1 MSQRMVRIVA
11 VAVTIAVGASVWA
24 ARPRPAPRIVTDWMA
39 ANAVQLTTVYPEGD
53 LGDLEPFRAMI
64 GDARVVGLGE
74 ATHGTR
80 EFFLFKHRLLEF
92 LVSEMGFDTLAIED
106 SFAEAQ
112 AVNEYVLHGTGD
124 PASALRA
131 MGYWVWNTQEVLDMI
146 HWMRAWNADPGHAR
160 KIRFVGIDMYKWANS
175 TAAVRAYLAQVD
187 PDYAAEVGPLLDR
200 FASDASRSRYNGKR
214 PSEKRADAAGLADLL
229 IHFDANRAAW
239 SGGTGEE
246 AWATARQH
254 ARVVGQC
261 QRYWSTPNE
270 KVMENVRD
278 ESMAENVLWL
288 RDLIGPAGRM
298 VVWAHNGHITGQDRS
313 WGMTAMGVHLKGALG
328 DDYVSVGLHFDRGTF
343 ISKTWVDGALT
354 PPTPFTVGTS
364 ADGTINQAL
373 NTVGLPLFVLDLRPV
388 APYPL
393 TDLKWLWRFEG
404 ERWYDA
410 VFFPAA
416 EAAGAYA
423 HWTMPKSSYDLVVF
437 IRETTASTPLP

>member
-1 MSQRMVRIVA
+1 MRLSRMIP
-11 VAVTIAVGASVWA
+11 IALVLVVWTVVWG
-24 ARPRPAPRIVTDWMA
+24 ARPKPAPHVVTDWMA
-39 ANAVQLTTVYPEGD
+39 ANAIPLATVSPGGD
-53 LGDLEPFRAMI
+53 MVDLEPFRALI

-80 EFFLFKHRLLEF
+80 EFFLLKHRLLEF
-92 LVSEMGFDTLAIED
+92 LVSEMGFDTFAIED

-112 AVNEYVLHGTGD
+112 ALDDYVLRGMGD
-124 PASALRA
+124 ETVALKS
-131 MGYWVWNTQEVLDMI
+131 MGYWVWNTQEFLDMVR
-146 HWMRAWNADPGHAR
+146 WMREWNADPGHAR
-160 KIRFVGIDMYKWANS
+160 KIRFFGIDMYKWANS
-175 TAAVRAYLAQVD
+175 TAAVRAYLAQVA
-187 PDYAAEVGPLLDR
+187 PSYATEVGPLLDR

-229 IHFDANRAAW
+229 THFDANRAAW
-239 SGGTGEE
+239 SGATGEE
-246 AWATARQH
+246 AWAMARHH

-261 QRYWSTPNE
+261 QSYWATPNE
-270 KVMENVRD
+270 KVMDNVRD
-278 ESMAENVLWL
+278 ESMAENVLRL
-288 RDLIGPAGRM
+288 RDLIGPEGKM
-298 VVWAHNGHITGQDRS
+298 VVWAHNGHVTGQDRS

-328 DDYVSVGLHFDRGTF
+328 ADYVSVGLHFDRGTF
-343 ISKTWVDGALT
+343 ISKTWADGVLT

-410 VFFPAA
+410 VFFPAVE
-416 EAAGAYA
+416 EAGGYV
-423 HWTMPKSSYDLVVF
+423 HWTVPKASYDLVVF
-437 IRETTASTPLP
+437 VRETTASTPLP